1 MNSKQGLLWGSV
13 ALLLVAASA
22 GGYYFFHNFTIT
34 KQQAVQLS
42 SQDLA
47 LPGQVDTT
55 VVKLYYPAG
64 TRLEMSEKSIPRRS
78 GSNAAAEA
86 IIEEYFK
93 LSANSKG
100 PAIPRN
106 VRLLGIYRDPSQI
119 LYIDLSDELRRNF
132 QGDALSE
139 YLLIRGLYE
148 SLLSNISD
156 IQDLKLLIE
165 GKELDSLGGHI
176 YLKFPL
182 RNIISYDPKSETA
195 VPDGQ

>member
-1 MNSKQGLLWGSV
+1 MNSNRFFLWGSV

-22 GGYYFFHNFTIT
+22 GGYYFFHNFKIT

-42 SQDLA
+42 PQDLA
-47 LPGQVDTT
+47 LPGQTDTT
-55 VVKLYYPAG
+55 VVKLFYPAG
-64 TRLEMSEKSIPRRS
+64 TQLEMSEKSIQRRS
-78 GSNAAAEA
+78 GSVAAAEA

-93 LSANSKG
+93 LTVNGKG
-100 PAIPRN
+100 SAIPRN
-106 VRLLGIYRDPSQI
+106 VRVLGIYRDPSQV

-148 SLLSNISD
+148 SLISNISD
-156 IQDLKLLIE
+156 IQDVKLLIE

-182 RNIISYDPKSETA
+182 RNIVSYDPKKEPA
-195 VPDGQ
+195 VPDAQ